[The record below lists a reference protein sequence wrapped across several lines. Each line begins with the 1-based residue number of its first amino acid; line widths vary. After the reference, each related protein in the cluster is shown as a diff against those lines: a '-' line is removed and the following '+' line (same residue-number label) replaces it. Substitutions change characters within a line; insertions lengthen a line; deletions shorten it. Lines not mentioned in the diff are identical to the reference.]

1 MRCPSCATD
10 LPAGSRFCL
19 SCGQP
24 IDSPSEVVTSPGAA
38 VAPGVNR
45 LVPSEAI
52 PVGGLTPG
60 SMLAGRYRII
70 GLLGRGGMGE
80 VYRADDVKLGQT
92 VALKF
97 LPLEMA
103 ADAVWR
109 ERFFAEVR
117 ITRQLS
123 HPNICRV
130 YDIADFDGRHF
141 LSMEFIDGED
151 LASLLKRI
159 GHLSNEKA
167 RDIACQL
174 AAGLA
179 AAHERGVLHRD
190 LKPANIMIDGHGR
203 VRITD
208 FGLAVGVASEPVAGE
223 VAGTPAYMAPE
234 QLAGKGASVRSDI
247 YALGLVLY
255 EVCCGKPAFSPKT
268 IAELRDQ
275 KEHSAPRPPSDFRPG
290 IDPVVERVI
299 LRCLERDPRMRP
311 ASVRQ
316 LAASLPGGDPL
327 AAAIAAGETPSPELV
342 AASGLKEGLTP
353 AVAAALLAVVFAGSL
368 TAVWL
373 NDRVGLMANAKP
385 SKAPDA
391 MVERART
398 ILTKAGYTDDAR
410 DSGFGF
416 YIDNDVL
423 RYVVER
429 HAPASRSREFRSLGA
444 VRFFYRQSPVPLVS
458 PGSGAGIEPG
468 DPPLQRE
475 GDIEVRLDGDGRLR
489 SFEAIPVH
497 GEASHHAAPDWSS
510 LFSEAGFD
518 STAWKS
524 VAPQRVPRS
533 YADTRFAWEGHFSA
547 DRETPARIEAAAYQG
562 QPVAFAVV
570 GPWNPTGSPD
580 EVRSG
585 SATLAA
591 AVSRFGALAPL
602 LAVVVFLVGAFFARR
617 NLRYGR
623 GDRRGATR
631 LSLFLAGT
639 FTLSWLFTEHH
650 VTSPGEGFLLLVA
663 AGATV
668 SAASFV
674 WIFYTAVEPFI
685 RRRWPQILVAW
696 ARILAGNWRD
706 RLVGRDALIGC
717 AAGVLSA
724 CLTNLVRFVAWER
737 GQAATLFAP
746 DWNMLYGTRP
756 FIGTLAAQISISI
769 FISVFVLFAFFVVRI
784 VMRNDWVA
792 IGLFVIF
799 SGGLRILGLG
809 VTVLWVS
816 IPATVLSGGVR
827 TFVLVRIG
835 LVAAMVD
842 AFVWTLFMSAP
853 MTLQTSAWYA
863 GAGYAAF
870 AVVGAIAAYG
880 FRTALGGR
888 MILDGP
894 ALAD

>member
-1 MRCPSCATD
+1 
-10 LPAGSRFCL
+10 
-19 SCGQP
+19 
-24 IDSPSEVVTSPGAA
+24 VTSPGGA
-38 VAPGVNR
+38 VALGVNR
-45 LVPSEAI
+45 LVSSETI

-97 LPLEMA
+97 LPREMS

-130 YDIADFDGRHF
+130 YDIADVDGRHF

-151 LASLLKRI
+151 LASLLRRI
-159 GHLSNEKA
+159 GNLSNEKA
-167 RDIACQL
+167 LDIARQL

-247 YALGLVLY
+247 YGLGLVLY
-255 EVCCGKPAFSPKT
+255 EVCCGKPAFSAKT

-275 KEHSAPRPPSDFRPG
+275 KEHSTPRPPSDVRPE
-290 IDPVVERVI
+290 IDPVVERAIV
-299 LRCLERDPRMRP
+299 RCLERDPRARP
-311 ASVRQ
+311 ASASQ

-342 AASGLKEGLTP
+342 AASGLKEGLTSG
-353 AVAAALLAVVFAGSL
+353 VAAALLAVVVVGSMA
-368 TAVWL
+368 TVWL
-373 NDRVGLMANAKP
+373 NDRVGLIPNAKP

-391 MVERART
+391 MVERARAV
-398 ILTKAGYTDDAR
+398 LAKAGYTGDTR

-416 YIDNDVL
+416 YVDDDVR

-429 HAPASRSREFRSLGA
+429 KASASRSSEFRSLGA
-444 VRFFYRQSPVPLVS
+444 VRFFYRLSPVPLVS
-458 PGSGAGIEPG
+458 PSVGAGIEPG

-497 GEASHHAAPDWSS
+497 GQASQKAPDWSG
-510 LFSEAGFD
+510 LFNEAGFEPA
-518 STAWKS
+518 AWRS
-524 VAPQRVPRS
+524 VEPQEVPRS
-533 YADTRFAWEGHFSA
+533 YADTRAAWEGYFSA
-547 DRETPARIEAAAYQG
+547 DRETPARIEAAAYEG
-562 QPVAFAVV
+562 RPVAFAVA
-570 GPWNPTGSPD
+570 GPWKPNRSSD
-580 EVRSG
+580 DVRSG
-585 SATLAA
+585 GSATPAA
-591 AVSRFGALAPL
+591 AVARLGTLAPL

-631 LSLFLAGT
+631 LSVFGAAM
-639 FTLSWLFTEHH
+639 FAVAWLFTAHH
-650 VTSPGEGFLLLVA
+650 VASPAEGFLFLVA
-663 AGATV
+663 VGITV

-685 RRRWPQILVAW
+685 RRRWPQILFAW
-696 ARILAGNWRD
+696 ARVLAGNWRD
-706 RLVGRDALIGC
+706 PLVGRDALIGC

-724 CLTNLVRFVAWER
+724 CLTNLVRLVAWER
-737 GQAATLFAP
+737 GQADTLLAP
-746 DWNMLYGTRP
+746 DWNMFNGTLP
-756 FIGTLAAQISISI
+756 FIGALAAQISIGI
-769 FISVFVLFAFFVVRI
+769 FISVLVLFAFFVLRMI
-784 VMRNDWVA
+784 LRHDWAA

-799 SGGLRILGLG
+799 SGGLR
-809 VTVLWVS
+809 VLAAPFSWAT
-816 IPATVLSGGVR
+816 IPAIVMIGAAR
-827 TFVLVRIG
+827 TFVLMRIG
-835 LVAAMVD
+835 LVAAIVD
-842 AFVWTLFMSAP
+842 AFVWTLFMSSP

-863 GAGYAAF
+863 SAGYASF
-870 AVVGAIAAYG
+870 VVVGAIAAYG
-880 FRTALGGR
+880 FRTTLGGR
-888 MILDGP
+888 LILDG
-894 ALAD
+894 AAIAD

>member
-1 MRCPSCATD
+1 MRCPSCATE

-24 IDSPSEVVTSPGAA
+24 IDSPSGVVTSPGAA
-38 VAPGVNR
+38 VARGVNR
-45 LVPSEAI
+45 LVSSEAI
-52 PVGGLTPG
+52 LVGGLTPG

-97 LPLEMA
+97 LPREMST
-103 ADAVWR
+103 DAVWR

-130 YDIADFDGRHF
+130 YDVADLDGRHF

-167 RDIACQL
+167 LDIARQL

-208 FGLAVGVASEPVAGE
+208 FGLAVGITSDPVEGE

-255 EVCCGKPAFSPKT
+255 EVCCGKPAFSAKT
-268 IAELRDQ
+268 IAELRDE
-275 KEHSAPRPPSDFRPG
+275 KEHSTLRPPSDLRPG
-290 IDPVVERVI
+290 IDPGVERAIV
-299 LRCLERDPRMRP
+299 RCLERDPRMRP
-311 ASVRQ
+311 ASAAQ
-316 LAASLPGGDPL
+316 LATSLPGGDPL

-353 AVAAALLAVVFAGSL
+353 GVATALLAVVVGGSL
-368 TAVWL
+368 ATVWL
-373 NDRVGLMANAKP
+373 NDRVGLVPNAKP

-391 MVERART
+391 MVERARAV
-398 ILTKAGYTDDAR
+398 LAKAGYTDDAR

-416 YIDNDVL
+416 YVDDDVI
-423 RYVVER
+423 RYVIDQRPV
-429 HAPASRSREFRSLGA
+429 ASRSGDLRSLGA
-444 VRFFYRQSPVPLVS
+444 VRFFYRHSPVPLVS
-458 PGSGAGIEPG
+458 PGFGAGIEAG
-468 DPPLQRE
+468 DPPLQRD
-475 GDIEVRLDGDGRLR
+475 GDMEVRLDGDGRLR

-497 GEASHHAAPDWSS
+497 GQASQTAAPDWSG

-518 STAWKS
+518 PAAWRS
-524 VAPQRVPRS
+524 VEPQQVPRS
-533 YADTRFAWEGHFSA
+533 YADTRVAWEGFSG
-547 DRETPARIEAAAYQG
+547 DGGTPARIEAAAYEG
-562 QPVAFAVV
+562 RPVAFAVV
-570 GPWNPTGSPD
+570 GPWKPD
-580 EVRSG
+580 RSSNDVRSTG
-585 SATLAA
+585 GATPGT
-591 AVSRFGALAPL
+591 AVARLGPLAPL
-602 LAVVVFLVGAFFARR
+602 LTVVVFLVGAFFARR

-631 LSLFLAGT
+631 LSVFDAAM
-639 FTLSWLFTEHH
+639 FAVAWLFTEHH
-650 VTSPGEGFLLLVA
+650 VTSPAEGFLFLVVV
-663 AGATV
+663 GVTV

-696 ARILAGNWRD
+696 ARVLAGNWRD
-706 RLVGRDALIGC
+706 PLVGRDALIGC
-717 AAGVLSA
+717 ATGVLSA
-724 CLTNLVRFVAWER
+724 CLTNLVRLVAWER
-737 GQAATLFAP
+737 GQAVTLLAP
-746 DWNMLYGTRP
+746 DWNMFTGTRP
-756 FIGTLAAQISISI
+756 FIGALAAQISISI
-769 FISVFVLFAFFVVRI
+769 FISVFVLFAFFLLRI
-784 VMRNDWVA
+784 VLRHDWAA
-792 IGLFVIF
+792 IGLFVVF
-799 SGGLRILGLG
+799 SGGLRILGASFSWA
-809 VTVLWVS
+809 T
-816 IPATVLSGGVR
+816 IPAIVVGGGVR

-835 LVAAMVD
+835 LVAAFVD
-842 AFVWTLFMSAP
+842 GFVWTLLMSSP

-863 GAGYAAF
+863 SAGYASL
-870 AVVGAIAAYG
+870 AVVGAIAVYG

-888 MILDGP
+888 PVLDGS
-894 ALAD
+894 AIAD